1 LYGVSVLSKANG
13 KIVAV
18 IPARYAST
26 RFTGKPLVDLCGKP
40 MVQHVYERTI
50 KSKLV
55 NHVLVATDDKRIEE
69 VEKSFGGDVMMT
81 PTNIKSGS
89 DRIAF
94 VANKLD
100 DASIIVNV
108 QGDEPLIEPEM
119 IDQAILP
126 LMKEVKYNVSTL
138 VKKISKAEELASP
151 NIVKVVLDTDMC
163 GIYFSRS
170 PIPHLRDFPNIHDW
184 ILHHT
189 FYKHIGL
196 YVYRKEFLKVYVSWK
211 ESVLEKAEKLE
222 QLRIIE
228 NGEKIKVAI
237 TKFDSIPIDTPEDAE
252 LVRNILQN
260 K

>member
-1 LYGVSVLSKANG
+1 LSKANG

-26 RFTGKPLVDLCGKP
+26 RLPGKPFVDLCGKP

-50 KSKLV
+50 KSRLV
-55 NHVLVATDDKRIEE
+55 NHVIVATDD
-69 VEKSFGGDVMMT
+69 VMT
-81 PTNIKSGS
+81 PANIQSGS

-94 VANKLD
+94 VANNLV

-119 IDQAILP
+119 IDQAIEP
-126 LMKEVKYNVSTL
+126 LMNETKYNVSTL
-138 VKKISKAEELASP
+138 VKKISRTEELVSP
-151 NIVKVVLDTDMC
+151 NIVKVVLDTEMC

-170 PIPHLRDFPNIHDW
+170 PIPHLRDFPNIQDW
-184 ILHHT
+184 ILNQT

-196 YVYRKEFLKVYVSWK
+196 YVYRKDFLNVYVSWK
-211 ESVLEKAEKLE
+211 ESVLERAEKLE

-237 TKFDSIPIDTPEDAE
+237 TEYDSIPVDTLADAE
-252 LVRNILQN
+252 LVRQILQ
-260 K
+260 KK

>member
-1 LYGVSVLSKANG
+1 LSKANG

-26 RFTGKPLVDLCGKP
+26 RLPGKPLVDLCGKP

-50 KSKLV
+50 KSRLV
-55 NHVLVATDDKRIEE
+55 NHVIVATDDERIEG
-69 VEKSFGGDVMMT
+69 VVKRFGGDVVMT
-81 PTNIKSGS
+81 PANIQSGS

-94 VANKLD
+94 VANNLV

-119 IDQAILP
+119 IDQAIEP
-126 LMKEVKYNVSTL
+126 LMNETKYNVSTL
-138 VKKISKAEELASP
+138 VKKISRTEELVSP
-151 NIVKVVLDTDMC
+151 NIVKVVLDTEMC

-170 PIPHLRDFPNIHDW
+170 PIPHLRDFPNIQDW
-184 ILHHT
+184 ILNQT

-196 YVYRKEFLKVYVSWK
+196 YVYRKDFLNVYVSWK
-211 ESVLEKAEKLE
+211 ESVLERAEKLE

-237 TKFDSIPIDTPEDAE
+237 TEYDSIPVDTLADAE
-252 LVRNILQN
+252 LVRQILQ
-260 K
+260 KK

>member
-1 LYGVSVLSKANG
+1 LSKANG

-26 RFTGKPLVDLCGKP
+26 RLPGKPFVDLCGKP

-50 KSKLV
+50 KSRLV
-55 NHVLVATDDKRIEE
+55 NHVIVATDDERIEG
-69 VEKSFGGDVMMT
+69 VVKRFGGDVVMT
-81 PTNIKSGS
+81 PANMQSGS

-94 VANKLD
+94 VANNLV

-119 IDQAILP
+119 IDQAIEP
-126 LMKEVKYNVSTL
+126 LMNETKYNVSTL
-138 VKKISKAEELASP
+138 VKKISRTEELVSP
-151 NIVKVVLDTDMC
+151 NIVKVVLDTEMC

-170 PIPHLRDFPNIHDW
+170 PIPHLRDFPNIQDW
-184 ILHHT
+184 ILNQT

-196 YVYRKEFLKVYVSWK
+196 YVYRKDFLNVYVSWK
-211 ESVLEKAEKLE
+211 ESVLERAEKLE

-237 TKFDSIPIDTPEDAE
+237 TEYDSIPVDTLADAE
-252 LVRNILQN
+252 LVRQILQ
-260 K
+260 KK